1 MKPGFKLLILSISC
15 LTLASGCTKK
25 NTNKNAKT
33 EKVEAK
39 DTKKDAAPVTGPI
52 KEDPKPSS
60 PTGGDTSGAA
70 PVSTP
75 TAADEAAAKAA
86 AATQTPAADTSSSSG
101 TGSTV
106 TQPGATATPKA
117 DTKTS
122 TKTELEL
129 FDECITPKIA
139 SAISKEREKDDK
151 TIAAKKLFETKIA
164 ILKDCPK
171 PAAKSDEAE
180 AMINKKIAEY
190 TVSKFSNIDDSID
203 TFMGV
208 ENEKVSESER
218 AKIYDDIIAEA
229 AAAKLAASTTPVVP
243 TVVTPPLQ
251 PKPVVNPL
259 PVVVPTVPAA
269 QVQPVA
275 TPQLT
280 TAPAT
285 QKPADKQAATTAL
298 PKQADKAASVP
309 AAKPVVAATVPP
321 VLPPPAPAVKAT
333 PAPAPVKADASKT
346 QASAPEVAK
355 KDSELVTKFK
365 GCYSE
370 LINKSIGGMK
380 SAKAKAITPRELIE
394 VKVAASA
401 LCSRSTI
408 KDSQLDAFT
417 TQVVVDLATK
427 NFPESAAGIKFFAD
441 TEAKNG
447 DLKSRRQAYSAYG
460 KPKDAGKDT
469 TKAAAKPAVQAAS
482 APPIAKDK
490 TASAAVVQN
499 TAPVELKDLP
509 SFEKCINETSDTL
522 IKVSK
527 EKTAEINSPYQLA
540 LLRNILLTQCK
551 MIQTTETKAVLHKTI
566 NEKVKANYPKSDVVL
581 EFYNTVMASSYQ
593 DELKEILI
601 RYYGLGSEFK
611 FLNTK
616 LTGAILATQ
625 TAGNVVTYSLK
636 QIAGEIQSTV
646 GVEGKEPF
654 TSRMPLSEE
663 PIENVNFAFDL
674 NLKENNVGT
683 LTIFEG
689 KESFPLEFTF
699 AKGDAAQLK
708 AKQPVTIAFSNES
721 WSRVLE
727 SKLRHTVGIP
737 KHLVPKFPFKYS
749 IENQNGQNSRLCEL
763 TATDMKC
770 TDPNSVIK
778 FKLNKDSLVLPS
790 SASDKLSSVDV
801 NEIRRQVET
810 HLSTGRYDM

>member
-25 NTNKNAKT
+25 NTNKNAKA

-39 DTKKDAAPVTGPI
+39 DTKKDAAPATGPI
-52 KEDPKPSS
+52 KEDPKPSAS
-60 PTGGDTSGAA
+60 TGADTSGAA
-70 PVSTP
+70 PVATP
-75 TAADEAAAKAA
+75 TTADEAAAKGLG
-86 AATQTPAADTSSSSG
+86 ATQTPAADSSSSG
-101 TGSTV
+101 AGSTV

-122 TKTELEL
+122 NKTDLEL

-139 SAISKEREKDDK
+139 SAISKEREKDSK

-171 PAAKSDEAE
+171 PAAKSDDAE

-190 TVSKFSNIDDSID
+190 TVNKFSDIDESVD
-203 TFMGV
+203 TFLGV
-208 ENEKVSESER
+208 ENEKASESER
-218 AKIYDDIIAEA
+218 AKIYDSIEAEA
-229 AAAKLAASTTPVVP
+229 AAAK
-243 TVVTPPLQ
+243 Q
-251 PKPVVNPL
+251 VVNPL
-259 PVVVPTVPAA
+259 PVVAPTVPAV
-269 QVQPVA
+269 QVQPIA

-280 TAPAT
+280 TAPSVPT
-285 QKPADKQAATTAL
+285 DPPAATVTATPAI
-298 PKQADKAASVP
+298 PKPVDKAASVP

-321 VLPPPAPAVKAT
+321 VPPPSAPAAKVTA
-333 PAPAPVKADASKT
+333 APAPVKADAAKT
-346 QASAPEVAK
+346 HASAPEVAK
-355 KDSELVTKFK
+355 KESELVTKFK
-365 GCYSE
+365 GCYSD

-380 SAKAKAITPRELIE
+380 SAKAKAITPKELIE
-394 VKVAASA
+394 VKVAVSA

-417 TQVVVDLATK
+417 TQVIVDLATK
-427 NFPESAAGIKFFAD
+427 NFPESAAGIKFFAEI
-441 TEAKNG
+441 EAKNG

-460 KPKDAGKDT
+460 KPKDAAKDT
-469 TKAAAKPAVQAAS
+469 AKAAAKPAVQAAS

-499 TAPVELKDLP
+499 AAPVELKDLP
-509 SFEKCINETSDTL
+509 SFEKCLNETSDTL
-522 IKVSK
+522 IKTSK
-527 EKTAEINSPYQLA
+527 EKTTEINSPYQLA
-540 LLRNILLTQCK
+540 VLRNILLTQCR
-551 MIQTTETKAVLHKTI
+551 MAQTTESKAVLHKTI
-566 NEKVKANYPKSDVVL
+566 NEKIKANYPKSVVVL
-581 EFYNTVMASSYQ
+581 EFYNTVMTSSYQ
-593 DELKEILI
+593 DELKEILM
-601 RYYGLGSEFK
+601 RYYGLDSEFK

-636 QIAGEIQSTV
+636 QIEGEIQSTV

-663 PIENVNFAFDL
+663 PIENVYFAFDL
-674 NLKENNVGT
+674 NLKENSVGT
-683 LTIFEG
+683 LTIIEG

-699 AKGDAAQLK
+699 VKGDAAQLK
-708 AKQPVTIAFSNES
+708 AKQPVTITFSNES

-737 KHLVPKFPFKYS
+737 KHLVPIFPFKYS
-749 IENQNGQNSRLCEL
+749 IETQNGQNSRLCEL

-778 FKLNKDSLVLPS
+778 FKLNKDSLILP
-790 SASDKLSSVDV
+790 
-801 NEIRRQVET
+801 
-810 HLSTGRYDM
+810 M